1 MASVFSDFKRAFLA
15 EAQTTAQ
22 TPLLWLTGIVVPI
35 FWCLVVVG
43 VFATGLMRDIPVGL
57 VDLDNS
63 AESRDL
69 IRSLDAVPSIDFLN
83 YESPEAASNDLA
95 AGNIFGLFVIGH
107 DWSEKTSGSRSD
119 SALELFLN
127 KSYYAIATTVE
138 TDVKLALT
146 QIKTQKL
153 LEQAA
158 AAVGGGF
165 NGAKARLAVLDANVL
180 IAGNPALN
188 FKAYLLTTIV
198 PGVLALGAIL
208 TCVGALTREWRKGTA
223 QSILASYTH
232 LRSFLLGRM
241 AFWTLLY
248 SLLGLAYLAWFAG
261 WEGWGVQG
269 SLWAWALGIVLFLT
283 SMPALAMLYT
293 SLSPSWI
300 LAMSVAIGT
309 TAPIFPFTGFSYPLD
324 SMDSAAQ
331 LLGQFLPLTWYLRIH
346 SSQWVL
352 ASDLPHTLYLLGV
365 LSLFVIVPALL
376 ALMLLPMRIRGWAA
390 RETQP
395 KTMPADIEPQ
405 GFFATAREV
414 LLRGAL
420 TRDTFVIFLI
430 AVAFYLLFYA
440 WPYASQNITS
450 VQTAVVDLDRSTASR
465 AFIERIKSVSMIKV
479 VAIETDRARGEKLYK
494 TEQAAAVVTIP
505 ENFEE
510 NLLAGKHTSVSLT
523 ANGAFPVKSR
533 AVMAG
538 LMGVVGEATSA
549 SVALNVVRAG
559 APLELVKKLESAP
572 VSFADVNLFN
582 PLSGYAS
589 YIVAAVM
596 PVIIQAVLFVSIVMS
611 LGGWLACSKPP
622 AVLRAVTRSASG
634 FAALYSAFFAFAL
647 IWLGYAIGPDFVL
660 FDFASMQNPA
670 DTLLTALFFAAAV
683 VSCGLAF
690 TFAMGTNAYGAQFFV
705 VISAPSLFVSG
716 VVHPLFDMTS
726 PILLLRLLLPTT
738 PGINALVAVSQNGA
752 PIASVAGHL
761 VHLLILAVVYGAV
774 AYFLWRKAASRIHSD
789 NSSAEPMSVRP

>member
-1 MASVFSDFKRAFLA
+1 METDLKLA
-15 EAQTTAQ
+15 LSQIQ
-22 TPLLWLTGIVVPI
+22 IGQML
-35 FWCLVVVG
+35 
-43 VFATGLMRDIPVGL
+43 
-57 VDLDNS
+57 
-63 AESRDL
+63 
-69 IRSLDAVPSIDFLN
+69 
-83 YESPEAASNDLA
+83 EAAS
-95 AGNIFGLFVIGH
+95 V
-107 DWSEKTSGSRSD
+107 
-119 SALELFLN
+119 
-127 KSYYAIATTVE
+127 
-138 TDVKLALT
+138 
-146 QIKTQKL
+146 
-153 LEQAA
+153 
-158 AAVGGGF
+158 VGGGF
-165 NGAKARLAVLDANVL
+165 AGNKERLAVLDADIL

-188 FKAYLLTTIV
+188 FKAYLLTTIL

-208 TCVGALTREWRKGTA
+208 TCVGSLTREWRLKTVH
-223 QSILASYTH
+223 QVVETYSH
-232 LRSFLLGRM
+232 LTGFLLGRM
-241 AFWTLLY
+241 SFWLVLY
-248 SLLGLAYLAWFAG
+248 SLMGLTYLAWFTG

-269 SLWAWALGIVLFLT
+269 SLAAWALGIVLFFA

-300 LAMSVAIGT
+300 IAMSVAIGT
-309 TAPIFPFTGFSYPLD
+309 TAPIFPFTGFSFPLD
-324 SMDSAAQ
+324 SMDAAAQ
-331 LLGQFLPLTWYLRIH
+331 LLAQFLPLTWYLRLH

-352 ASDLPHTLYLLGV
+352 GSELSHTIYLLSM
-365 LSLFVIVPALL
+365 LSLFVIIPAAVGLTLMPRRMRKWAQKEREAQPVIDLPEPVGFWETVRTVL
-376 ALMLLPMRIRGWAA
+376 A
-390 RETQP
+390 
-395 KTMPADIEPQ
+395 
-405 GFFATAREV
+405 
-414 LLRGAL
+414 RGAF
-420 TRDTFVIFLI
+420 TKDTFVIFVI

-440 WPYASQNITS
+440 WPYAAQNVTS
-450 VQTAVVDLDRSTASR
+450 IQTAVVDLDRSAASR
-465 AFIERIKSVSMIKV
+465 AMIERIKSVAMINV
-479 VAIETDRARGEKLYK
+479 VAIGTDRAEGESLYK
-494 TEQAAAVVTIP
+494 TEKVAAVITIP

-510 NLLAGKHTSVSLT
+510 NLLASKHTSVALT

-670 DTLLTALFFAAAV
+670 GTLLTALFFAAAV